1 MSALS
6 EMFQLQGSNES
17 KRFCSSIVCTSA
29 GHRRRLQ
36 VPTWILIDFSLNH
49 LGWGR
54 YEMNLAW
61 EMLLS
66 YRNVAI
72 NSSEKTSSK
81 LYTVF
86 IAAELMALPTAK
98 SKTPLN
104 PRVLGHVRW
113 STLNTKTASGHPPGL
128 GTPNFGIS
136 SHPIH

>member
-1 MSALS
+1 
-6 EMFQLQGSNES
+6 
-17 KRFCSSIVCTSA
+17 
-29 GHRRRLQ
+29 
-36 VPTWILIDFSLNH
+36 
-49 LGWGR
+49 
-54 YEMNLAW
+54 MNLAW